1 MHIALLSAAAGLLPA
16 LALAFSPAV
25 PRTAP
30 PAIRAGAIEGRVRD
44 GGGTPIAGA
53 HVVVVGTPHAA
64 RTDAVG
70 RYRLAGVPAGRHALT
85 ASAPGY
91 RTERAEGIAV
101 AHNATTLRDFT
112 LQTAGA
118 ERDAIAGRAD
128 ESRADAVRTED
139 ARGGRQPVAAAPKV
153 GAEGQQSAG
162 QPAGYAH
169 DRRYARRHRPPGEP
183 WNTEDYRRIEDNRFH
198 SVRSTPL
205 STFSIDVDRA
215 SYANVRRFLLEGRL
229 PPADAVRTEEL
240 VNYFTY
246 EYAEPR
252 GEHPFTVAADVGP
265 APWNRAHRLVRIGL
279 QGRRYAAR
287 ELPPSNLVFL
297 IDVSGS
303 MSSADKLPLVQQAF
317 RLLVNELRDE
327 DRVAIVV
334 YAGSAGLVLPST
346 RGSDRET
353 ILGAIDRLQAGGS
366 TAGGAG
372 IRLAYEIARRNHLP
386 EGNNRVILATDGDFN
401 VGVSSEGELVR
412 LVEEKRRQGTALTV
426 LGFGT
431 GNLKDSR
438 MEQIADKGDGNYSY
452 IDNLLEAR
460 KVFVSEL
467 TSTLFTIA
475 KDVKIQVEFN
485 PARVQ
490 AYRLIGYEN
499 RLLAN
504 EDFHDDTKDAGELGA
519 GHTVTAL
526 YEIVPVGARSGVVI
540 ADGEPLR
547 YQQPGIDPVRPH
559 GDEWLSVQLRYKP
572 PQSDRSR
579 LMRHTVRIRDELR
592 EASGDFGFAASV
604 AAFGMV
610 LRNSEF
616 RGSATLDDV
625 LDLARATRGA
635 DADGYR
641 AEFIRLVE
649 MARTIGVAVRD

>member
-16 LALAFSPAV
+16 LALLLTPH
-25 PRTAP
+25 
-30 PAIRAGAIEGRVRD
+30 AGSIEGRVRD
-44 GGGTPIAGA
+44 AAGTPVASA
-53 HVVVVGTPHAA
+53 QVVVLGTAHSA

-70 RYRLAGVPAGRHALT
+70 RYRIAGVPAGTYALR
-85 ASAPGY
+85 ASAAGY
-91 RTERAEGIAV
+91 KTARAEGVAV
-101 AHNATTLRDFT
+101 AENGTTLRDFT
-112 LQTAGA
+112 LTAGGDD
-118 ERDAIAGRAD
+118 RDAIAQDGRAQ
-128 ESRADAVRTED
+128 RTENE
-139 ARGGRQPVAAAPKV
+139 ASRSPVAAAPKAGV
-153 GAEGQQSAG
+153 ETRQRVAESADGLPRGAAG
-162 QPAGYAH
+162 GW
-169 DRRYARRHRPPGEP
+169 RRDPEQ

-198 SVRSTPL
+198 SVRSSPL

-215 SYANVRRFLLEGRL
+215 SYANMRRFLLEGRL
-229 PPADAVRTEEL
+229 PPADAIRTEEL

-252 GEHPFTVAADVGP
+252 GEHPFSVAADVGP
-265 APWNRAHRLVRIGL
+265 APWNSAHRLVRIGL
-279 QGRRYAAR
+279 QGRRHAAR

-303 MSSADKLPLVQQAF
+303 MSSPDKLPLVQQAF
-317 RLLVNELRDE
+317 RLLVNELRDD

-346 RGSDRET
+346 SGSEKAT
-353 ILGAIDRLQAGGS
+353 ILAAIDRLRAGGS

-372 IRLAYEIARRNHLP
+372 IQLAYEIARRSHLP

-438 MEQIADKGDGNYSY
+438 MEQLADKGDGNYAY

-485 PARVQ
+485 PARVR

-499 RLLAN
+499 RLLAT
-504 EDFHDDTKDAGELGA
+504 EDFNDDTKDAGELGS

-526 YEIVPVGARSGVVI
+526 YEIVPAGSRSGVPI
-540 ADGEPLR
+540 AEDGELR
-547 YQQPGIDPVRPH
+547 YQQRPEIAPVGAH
-559 GDEWLSVQLRYKP
+559 GDEWLTVQLRYKP
-572 PQSDRSR
+572 PTSDRSR
-579 LMRHTVRIRDELR
+579 LMRHTVRARDELR

-610 LRNSEF
+610 LRHSEF
-616 RGSATLDDV
+616 RGSATLDGV
-625 LDLARATRGA
+625 LELARATRGA

>member
-1 MHIALLSAAAGLLPA
+1 MHISLLTAAAGLVPA
-16 LALAFSPAV
+16 LALALTPAMPAT
-25 PRTAP
+25 PRPGGGP
-30 PAIRAGAIEGRVRD
+30 PQAGAIEGRVRD
-44 GGGTPIAGA
+44 DAGA
-53 HVVVVGTPHAA
+53 PITGAQVTVIGSGLAA

-70 RYRLAGVPAGRHALT
+70 RYRIAAVPAGRYTLR
-85 ASAPGY
+85 ASAAGH
-91 RTERAEGIAV
+91 RTERAEGVAV
-101 AHNATTLRDFT
+101 ADNATTLRDFT
-112 LQTAGA
+112 LHGA
-118 ERDAIAGRAD
+118 VRSEDERHDRDA
-128 ESRADAVRTED
+128 VT
-139 ARGGRQPVAAAPKV
+139 VAPAAPRDAAEVQQGAGHVVTGSRREV
-153 GAEGQQSAG
+153 GAL
-162 QPAGYAH
+162 
-169 DRRYARRHRPPGEP
+169 RRRHEP

-198 SVRSTPL
+198 STRLSPL

-215 SYANVRRFLLEGRL
+215 SYANMRRFLLEGRL
-229 PPADAVRTEEL
+229 PPADAIRTEEL
-240 VNYFTY
+240 INYFTY

-265 APWNRAHRLVRIGL
+265 APWNREHRLVRIGL
-279 QGRRYAAR
+279 QGRRYASR

-303 MSSADKLPLVQQAF
+303 MASSDKLPLVQQAF
-317 RLLVNELRDE
+317 RLLVNELREE

-346 RGSDRET
+346 PGTDRAT
-353 ILGAIDRLQAGGS
+353 ILSAIDRLQAGGS

-412 LVEEKRRQGTALTV
+412 LIEEKRREGTALTV

-438 MEQIADKGDGNYSY
+438 MEQLADKGDGNYAY

-485 PARVQ
+485 PARVR

-499 RLLAN
+499 RLLAT
-504 EDFHDDTKDAGELGA
+504 EDFSDDTKDAGELGA
-519 GHTVTAL
+519 GHSVTAL
-526 YEIVPVGARSGVVI
+526 YEIVPAGARSSVAIPDDEG
-540 ADGEPLR
+540 LR
-547 YQQPGIDPVRPH
+547 YQQRPEIEPVAAH
-559 GDEWLSVQLRYKP
+559 GDEWLTVQLRYKP
-572 PQSDRSR
+572 PTSSRSR
-579 LMRHTVRIRDELR
+579 LMRHTVRVRDEQRELR
-592 EASGDFGFAASV
+592 GDFGFAASV

-610 LRNSEF
+610 LRNSEH
-616 RGSATLDDV
+616 RGSATLEDV
-625 LDLARATRGA
+625 LALARETRGA

-649 MARTIGVAVRD
+649 MARSIGVAVRE

>member
-25 PRTAP
+25 PRTAS

-44 GGGTPIAGA
+44 GGGAPIAGA

-112 LQTAGA
+112 LQAAGA

-153 GAEGQQSAG
+153 GAEAQPGAG

-169 DRRYARRHRPPGEP
+169 DRRYARMHRRPGEP
-183 WNTEDYRRIEDNRFH
+183 LNTEDYRRIEDNRFH

>member
-1 MHIALLSAAAGLLPA
+1 MQISLLSAAAALLPA
-16 LALAFSPAV
+16 LALFL
-25 PRTAP
+25 P
-30 PAIRAGAIEGRVRD
+30 PAMSTGAIEGRVRD
-44 GGGTPIAGA
+44 GAGA
-53 HVVVVGTPHAA
+53 PVGNAQVTIVGRPNSAL
-64 RTDAVG
+64 TDGIG
-70 RYRLAGVPAGRHALT
+70 RYRLADVPAGKHTLRVVAR
-85 ASAPGY
+85 GY
-91 RTERAEGIAV
+91 RPSRAEGV
-101 AHNATTLRDFT
+101 SVTRNATTLRDFT
-112 LQTAGA
+112 LEAAALDRDEVAQRA
-118 ERDAIAGRAD
+118 EEQRDSRDAA
-128 ESRADAVRTED
+128 AV
-139 ARGGRQPVAAAPKV
+139 AAPKTV
-153 GAEGQQSAG
+153 GYSDHAM
-162 QPAGYAH
+162 
-169 DRRYARRHRPPGEP
+169 RRRQEA

-198 SVRSTPL
+198 STRTTPL

-215 SYANVRRFLLEGRL
+215 SYSNMRRFLLEGRL
-229 PPADAVRTEEL
+229 PPADAIRTEEL
-240 VNYFTY
+240 INYFTY

-252 GEHPFTVAADVGP
+252 GEHPFTVAADFGP
-265 APWNRAHRLVRIGL
+265 APWNPDHRLVRIGL

-317 RLLVNELRDE
+317 RLLVNELRPE

-346 RGSDRET
+346 SGGHRET
-353 ILGAIDRLQAGGS
+353 ILAAIDRLQAGGS

-372 IRLAYEIARRNHLP
+372 IRLAYDIARRSHLA

-438 MEQIADKGDGNYSY
+438 MEQLADKGDGNYAY

-485 PARVQ
+485 PARVR

-526 YEIVPVGARSGVVI
+526 YEIVPVGARTSVAIRDDEG
-540 ADGEPLR
+540 LR
-547 YQQPGIDPVRPH
+547 YQQRPEIAPVAAH
-559 GDEWLSVQLRYKP
+559 SDEWLTVQLRYKP
-572 PQSDRSR
+572 PRSDRSR
-579 LMRHTVRIRDELR
+579 LMRHTVRQRDELR
-592 EASGDFGFAASV
+592 EIGGDFGFAASV
-604 AAFGMV
+604 AAFGMM

-616 RGSATLDDV
+616 KGTATFEDV
-625 LDLARATRGA
+625 LELARAGRGA
-635 DADGYR
+635 DSDGYR

-649 MARTIGVAVRD
+649 MARSLGVAIRD